1 MNLFSRKSLTRINGP
16 CSLIIK
22 SKGKRAPSRGETM
35 SKIDDLMIYGFMAL
49 LMTVLILGVI
59 NIIGSMF

>member
-1 MNLFSRKSLTRINGP
+1 
-16 CSLIIK
+16 
-22 SKGKRAPSRGETM
+22 M